1 MNCEESDGRTFNWY
15 LHLQPLPC
23 SRTWTV
29 VVGVPLQNSL
39 KINCFSKQIG
49 IIVCIKKCFSNIN
62 IKITVLEIH

>member
-39 KINCFSKQIG
+39 KINCLVNK
-49 IIVCIKKCFSNIN
+49 
-62 IKITVLEIH
+62 LE